1 MIDGKVYGINRSLVP
16 KHTNLEKAWKISTE
30 RPILDNEVLIDV
42 EVINLNKASF
52 VQIYESSFGQKE
64 DMIAAILKIVNE
76 RGKLHNPVTG
86 TGGMLQGTIVEMGRE
101 FKKKRDFKIGD
112 SVISLVSLIAT
123 PLVIDE
129 IKHIDYRY
137 GQIFVK
143 GYAILFRE
151 SPIIK
156 TPLNL
161 PLNVSLAALDIA
173 GTPATVADLVNKNQK
188 VLILGAGNRSGF
200 LSALAARNK
209 LKDTGELVGVAL
221 GENGVNYEYRN
232 LFDRVWDLNFTSNKD
247 LFNNENVVANYYD
260 LIVDCSSTP
269 HANMFIN
276 LLVKSKGAIY
286 VTQPSNKPFDISY
299 TAESLGKDVRVQG
312 YKGYS
317 DGHAEYTLELLE
329 KKPNLIKIFERLSVL
344 EYEERNTE
352 SSKETIYIPTDEGM
366 LKNFVMKSDSIKN
379 TVKNAI
385 KVSKFD
391 CTVLITGESGVGKEM
406 IAKIIYSHSKRV
418 NSPYVR
424 LNCAS
429 IPENLLES
437 ELFGY
442 EKGAFT
448 GARQGGKTGLWEM
461 AAGGIILLDEIGELP
476 LMLQAKLLRVLQEN
490 EFYRVGGT
498 VPIQSDVRVL
508 AITNKNLAKMVSDG
522 KFREDLYY
530 RLNVFPIYVPAL
542 RYRRDDIPDLIN
554 VFVHGYNKK
563 FNLNK
568 RIDREVIDR
577 MAEFNWK
584 GNIRELENFVQRLLI
599 EEDNDVVNLESF
611 HKCINVEGPA
621 YQEYQMQR
629 NLIDNNEDYKAYMDK
644 HEKNLLKHFRDKGMS
659 TREMAKRLNI
669 SQASVSRKLNRYEL

>member
-16 KHTNLEKAWKISTE
+16 KYTNLEKAWQISTE
-30 RPILDNEVLIDV
+30 RPILDNEVLVDV
-42 EVINLNKASF
+42 EVININKASF

-101 FKKKRDFKIGD
+101 FKKKRDFQIGD
-112 SVISLVSLIAT
+112 NVISLVSLIAT
-123 PLVIDE
+123 PLVIEE

-143 GYAILFRE
+143 GYGILFRE
-151 SPIIK
+151 SPLIK
-156 TPLNL
+156 TPKDM

-173 GTPATVADLVNKNQK
+173 GTPATVEELVKKNQK
-188 VLILGAGNRSGF
+188 ILIIGAGNRSGF
-200 LSALAARNK
+200 LSALAAKDK
-209 LKDTGELVGVAL
+209 LQGTGELVGAVL

-232 LFDRVWDLNFTSNKD
+232 VFDNVWDLNLSDNKELFSNKN
-247 LFNNENVVANYYD
+247 LVANYYD
-260 LIVDCSSTP
+260 LIIDCTSTP
-269 HANMFIN
+269 NTNMLIN
-276 LLVKSKGAIY
+276 FLVKPKGTIFI
-286 VTQPSNKPFDISY
+286 TEPSNKSFDISY

-312 YKGYS
+312 YKGFS

-329 KKPNLIKIFERLSVL
+329 KNPELIKDFERLSVL
-344 EYEERNTE
+344 RYEERKAEDTD
-352 SSKETIYIPTDEGM
+352 KTIYVPTDEGI
-366 LKNFVMKSDSIKN
+366 LKNFVMKSDTIKN

-406 IAKIIYSHSKRV
+406 IAKIIYSHSKRA
-418 NSPYVR
+418 NFPYVR

-448 GARQGGKTGLWEM
+448 GAHQGGKIGLWEM

-508 AITNKNLAKMVSDG
+508 AITNKNLAKMVSEG

-542 RYRRDDIPDLIN
+542 RYRKDDIPELIN
-554 VFVHGYNKK
+554 VFVHSYNKK

-599 EEDNDVVNLESF
+599 EADDDLVDLESF
-611 HKCINVEGPA
+611 QKCINVGGPI
-621 YQEYQMQR
+621 YQEQQAQR
-629 NLIDNNEDYKAYMDK
+629 MLIDKHEDYKTYMDK
-644 HEKNLLKHFRDKGMS
+644 HEKNLLKHFKDKGMS
-659 TREMAKRLNI
+659 TREMARRLNI
-669 SQASVSRKLNRYEL
+669 SQASVSRKLNRHEL